1 MTGAAGNGRSFFIA
15 FGSHPATRRSSWS
28 CAIFKKSMSSA
39 PLTSL
44 DFRRALSQ
52 FATGVTV
59 VTVECAPRRVHGM
72 TANSFTSVSLEP
84 PLISVCVDERAHLLP
99 MINDRRKFGI
109 NVLKEDQQNLSEFF
123 ARPLQEQEAHE
134 RESARH
140 QINFHWT
147 NDGIPLLM
155 GVLCQIACRLHA
167 AHVAGDHTIVVGE
180 VLSAQLY
187 SGKPLIFFRGDYTGL
202 L

>member
-1 MTGAAGNGRSFFIA
+1 MSAGRREIA
-15 FGSHPATRRSSWS
+15 NY
-28 CAIFKKSMSSA
+28 AIFKKSMSSA

-59 VTVECAPRRVHGM
+59 ITVECAPRRVHGM

-99 MINDRRKFGI
+99 MVKERRTFGV

-123 ARPLQEQEAHE
+123 ARPEQEQEAHE
-134 RESARH
+134 RDAARH
-140 QINFHWT
+140 KVRFQWT
-147 NDGIPLLM
+147 ADGIPLLD
-155 GVLCQIACRLHA
+155 GVLCQIACRLHG

-187 SGKPLIFFRGDYTGL
+187 AGKPLIFFRGDYTGL

>member
-1 MTGAAGNGRSFFIA
+1 M
-15 FGSHPATRRSSWS
+15 W
-28 CAIFKKSMSSA
+28 SA

-99 MINDRRKFGI
+99 MIKQRGSFGV

-123 ARPLQEQEAHE
+123 ARPEQDQEQDE
-134 RESARH
+134 RAAAKH
-140 QINFHWT
+140 QVRFVWT
-147 NDGIPLLM
+147 QEGIPLLNNA
-155 GVLCQIACRLHA
+155 LCQIACRLDA

-187 SGKPLIFFRGDYTGL
+187 SGEPLIFFRGDYTRL
-202 L
+202 DF

>member
-1 MTGAAGNGRSFFIA
+1 M
-15 FGSHPATRRSSWS
+15 P
-28 CAIFKKSMSSA
+28 SA

-44 DFRRALSQ
+44 DFRRALGQ

-59 VTVECAPRRVHGM
+59 VTVEREAGRVHGM

-99 MINDRRKFGI
+99 LIKQRRMFGV
-109 NVLKEDQQNLSEFF
+109 NVLKGNQQNLSEFF
-123 ARPLQEQEAHE
+123 ARPEQEQELHE
-134 RESARH
+134 REAARH
-140 QINFHWT
+140 QIHFHWT
-147 NDGIPLLM
+147 AGGIPLLD

-180 VLSAQLY
+180 VLSAQLED
-187 SGKPLIFFRGDYTGL
+187 GEPLIYFRGDYTGL
-202 L
+202 GKLIS

>member
-1 MTGAAGNGRSFFIA
+1 MAVSFCIRAVRRAA
-15 FGSHPATRRSSWS
+15 RRVPPG
-28 CAIFKKSMSSA
+28 CAIFEKSMSSA

-99 MINDRRKFGI
+99 MIKQRGSFGV

-123 ARPLQEQEAHE
+123 ARPEQDQEQQE
-134 RESARH
+134 REVARH
-140 QINFHWT
+140 QVGFYWT
-147 NDGIPLLM
+147 REGIPLLHN
-155 GVLCQIACRLHA
+155 VLCQIACRLDA

-180 VLSAQLY
+180 VMSAQLC
-187 SGKPLIFFRGDYTGL
+187 SGNPLIFFRGDYTRL
-202 L
+202 F

>member
-1 MTGAAGNGRSFFIA
+1 MSAGRRQIA
-15 FGSHPATRRSSWS
+15 NY
-28 CAIFKKSMSSA
+28 AIFKKSMSSA

-99 MINDRRKFGI
+99 LLKEKRLFGI
-109 NVLKEDQQNLSEFF
+109 NVLKEDQQKLSEFF
-123 ARPLQEQEAHE
+123 AI
-134 RESARH
+134 AR
-140 QINFHWT
+140 QPAVEEENIDVRFFWT
-147 NDGIPLLM
+147 
-155 GVLCQIACRLHA
+155 
-167 AHVAGDHTIVVGE
+167 
-180 VLSAQLY
+180 AQ
-187 SGKPLIFFRGDYTGL
+187 
-202 L
+202 